1 MSTTTATDPIL
12 ARLEAL
18 LDLFDPPRPATCD
31 VPGCTH
37 RHSGH
42 HEATWVGDAVAA

>member
-1 MSTTTATDPIL
+1 MSTTASSDPVF
-12 ARLEAL
+12 AHVEAL
-18 LDLFDPPRPATCD
+18 LDLFDPPRPPTCD

-37 RHSGH
+37 WHSAH